1 MEETISGTGLEVLFE
16 DNHLVIINKR
26 ASEIVQGDKSGDEP
40 LVEKV
45 RDYIRRKYDK
55 PGNVFCGLVHRLDR
69 PTSGVLVFARTSKA
83 LERMN
88 RLFAEKH
95 PEKTYWA
102 VVETA
107 PEQKEDTLTH
117 YLVRN
122 EKQNKS
128 YASERPKPGSKEARL
143 RYRQLLRSDRYTLLE
158 IALETGRHHQIRAQL
173 AFIGCIIKGDLK
185 YGAKRSN
192 PDGSIH
198 LHARSLRFRHPTR
211 EEEIFVT
218 APVPDE
224 PLWKWFEQTLTAGQP
239 DNT

>member
-1 MEETISGTGLEVLFE
+1 MNQTDLAVLFE
-16 DNHLVIINKR
+16 DNHLIVINKR
-26 ASEIVQGDKSGDEP
+26 ASEIVQGDKTGDEP

-45 RDYIRRKYDK
+45 REYIRTKFAK

-88 RLFAEKH
+88 KLFAEKH

-102 VVETA
+102 VVEKA
-107 PEQKEDTLTH
+107 PLKKADSLTNH
-117 YLVRN
+117 LTRN

-128 YASERPKPGSKEARL
+128 YVSELPKNGSKEARL
-143 RYRQLLRSDRYTLLE
+143 SYKQIHQSDRYTLLE
-158 IALETGRHHQIRAQL
+158 VRLETGRHHQIRAQL
-173 AFIGCIIKGDLK
+173 STIGCIIKGDLK

-198 LHARSLRFRHPTR
+198 LHARSLRFKHPTR
-211 EEEIFVT
+211 EEEITIV
-218 APVPDE
+218 APVPNE
-224 PLWKWFEQTLTAGQP
+224 PLWQWFEQALKH
-239 DNT
+239 